1 MGRGT
6 MGGSTVNL
14 GEALEIYDQWISDP
28 RVAMTSE
35 PRNTEPLSRTA
46 VEPFVRQPATKAIAD
61 CYLVALAQAVGV
73 WLVPRG
79 FAKYLLRCWGERAR
93 SRFRTFSP
101 APTPL

>member
-1 MGRGT
+1 

-61 CYLVALAQAVGV
+61 CYLVALAQAVGAEV
-73 WLVPRG
+73 VTFDKGLAGAARLRQVPST
-79 FAKYLLRCWGERAR
+79 LLG
-93 SRFRTFSP
+93 
-101 APTPL
+101 